1 MGAQALLIHDL
12 TYSIQDAGRHEL
24 LMNEAGQTAGMLTK
38 QRPAAEILH
47 EMVAEAAEILA
58 SSLARRVRASV

>member
-1 MGAQALLIHDL
+1 
-12 TYSIQDAGRHEL
+12 
-24 LMNEAGQTAGMLTK
+24 MNAAGQTAGMLTK